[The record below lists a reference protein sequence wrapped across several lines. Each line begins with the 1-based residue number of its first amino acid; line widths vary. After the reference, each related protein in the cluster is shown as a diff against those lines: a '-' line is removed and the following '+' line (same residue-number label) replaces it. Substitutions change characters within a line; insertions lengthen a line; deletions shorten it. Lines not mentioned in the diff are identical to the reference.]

1 MPKRLVLLILTVVIA
16 CAPRGQ
22 MTIDP
27 QAAAVGHVQPIFIGT
42 TREMDDDGTYGTHR
56 SEKTHYGRYD
66 ISIPPNR
73 KAGEIKY
80 PARHAQPNPQVDFLT
95 TAEVRYPDENAYRR
109 DLHKNLIANGGEA
122 VIFVHGFNNNF
133 AEGLYR
139 VAQFSHD
146 LKLPGTIVHYSWPS
160 AANPLGYVYDRDSAL
175 FARDGL
181 ENLIEEVADAG
192 ATRILLVAHSM
203 GAALTMEALRQ
214 TAIRGNKK
222 ALGRIGGVILIS
234 PDIDVDVFR
243 EQAHAMGKLPQ
254 PFVIF
259 GSNRDKVLRISAG
272 LTGQA
277 ARLGSIKDIGRL
289 ADLNVT
295 FLDVSNF
302 SEGAGHFVLGDSA
315 ALLLLMSRII
325 DINSAFERDRRDR
338 VGLLP
343 GAILTVQN
351 ATEIVLSPVADVAAE
366 LTK

>member
-1 MPKRLVLLILTVVIA
+1 MPRRLIVLILTFVIA

-22 MTIDP
+22 LILDP
-27 QAAAVGHVQPIFIGT
+27 QAASVGEVQPVFFGT
-42 TREMDDDGTYGTHR
+42 TREVDEDRTFGTHR
-56 SEKTHYGRYD
+56 SEITHYGRFD
-66 ISIPPNR
+66 ISIPPDR

-80 PARHAQPNPQVDFLT
+80 PPRHSKPNPQVDFLT
-95 TAEVRYPDENAYRR
+95 TAETLFSNER
-109 DLHKNLIANGGEA
+109 DFRNNLHRNLIENGGEA

-181 ENLIEEVADAG
+181 ENLINEIANAG
-192 ATRILLVAHSM
+192 ATRILVVAHSM
-203 GAALTMEALRQ
+203 GAALSMEALRQ
-214 TAIRGNKK
+214 TSIRGNKK
-222 ALGRIGGVILIS
+222 TLARIGGVILIS

-277 ARLGSIKDIGRL
+277 ARLGSIKDVSSL

-302 SEGAGHFVLGDSA
+302 SEGAGHFTLGDSA

-325 DINSAFERDRRDR
+325 DINSAFERDLRSR

-351 ATEIVLSPVADVAAE
+351 ATEIVLAPVGDVAVE
-366 LTK
+366 LTR

>member
-1 MPKRLVLLILTVVIA
+1 MHRVFIVFVLSFVIA

-22 MTIDP
+22 LTLDP
-27 QAAAVGHVQPIFIGT
+27 QASLVGSIQPVFIGT
-42 TREMDDDGTYGTHR
+42 TRDIDEDGSFGTHR
-56 SEKTHYGRYD
+56 SEKTYFGRYD
-66 ISIPPNR
+66 ISIPPKR

-80 PARHAQPNPQVDFLT
+80 PPRRAAPDPQVDFLT
-95 TAEVRYPDENAYRR
+95 TSEIRYPNDSTFRQ
-109 DLHKNLIANGGEA
+109 DLRKNLIANGGEA

-146 LKLPGTIVHYSWPS
+146 LRLPGTIIHYSWPS

-181 ENLIEEVADAG
+181 ENLIQEVSDAG
-192 ATRILLVAHSM
+192 ANRILLVAHSM

-214 TAIRGNKK
+214 TAIRGNRK
-222 ALGRIGGVILIS
+222 ALNRIAGVILIS

-254 PFVIF
+254 PFIIF
-259 GSNRDKVLRISAG
+259 GSDRDKVLRISAG
-272 LTGQA
+272 LTGQS
-277 ARLGSIKDIGRL
+277 ARLGSIKNIDRL
-289 ADLNVT
+289 ADLDVT

-302 SEGAGHFVLGDSA
+302 SEGAGHFVMGDSA
-315 ALLLLMSRII
+315 ALLSLMSRII
-325 DINSAFERDRRDR
+325 DIDSAFERDRRDR
-338 VGLLP
+338 IGLLP

-351 ATEIVLSPVADVAAE
+351 ATEIVLAPVGDVAAE